1 MRDEGYEF
9 YDALK
14 TASSTR
20 LRPILM
26 TSVSGAAGS
35 LPLIFASGA
44 GAESRFPI
52 GIVIVS
58 GVIFQPCLPC
68 WLFLLFYSMMA
79 KNTKSPEYNGR
90 KLEAELKALEQSE

>member
-1 MRDEGYEF
+1 EGYEF

-58 GVIFQPCLPC
+58 GVIFST
-68 WLFLLFYSMMA
+68 LFTLLVIPAFYSMMA